1 MANSFIVGDAKNKII
16 KDFIKDDAII
26 KAIDP
31 VGINL
36 KNSEELIN
44 KYIFNF
50 SQNPHTINDVKTFI
64 TVQTN
69 ITNRHFANNRY
80 VDSAIEIWII
90 SHEEHMIVDNV
101 PKVTE
106 NRNDYLSRLIDNKL
120 NGSYRFGVGR
130 LELAQNVEGAIQQDW
145 LYRKLVFEV
154 VDVNN
159 SYCNMEE

>member
-1 MANSFIVGDAKNKII
+1 MANSFIVGDTKNQII
-16 KDFIKDDAII
+16 KDFIKDPAII
-26 KAIDP
+26 EAIDP
-31 VGINL
+31 DGITL

-44 KYIFNF
+44 RHIFNF
-50 SQNPHTINDVKTFI
+50 AQNPFTINDVRTFI
-64 TVQTN
+64 TIQTN

-90 SHEEHMIVDNV
+90 SHEDHMVVDNV

-120 NGSYRFGVGR
+120 NGSRKFGTG
-130 LELAQNVEGAIQQDW
+130 ELVLTQNVEGAIQKDW

-154 VDVNN
+154 EDINN
-159 SYCNMEE
+159 SFCNQYE